1 MLSHVPIASI
11 LVIAP
16 DAELRQ
22 SLAFVFE
29 ANNFQVRTCT
39 TWPPT
44 YQLGQFDVI
53 ILDETAVPRSL
64 YADETLRTAHH
75 RLILLAGRV
84 GATPPIPHARLVHK
98 PLLDTLLLDAVFAMI
113 SPRAAASK

>member
-1 MLSHVPIASI
+1 MLSHVPIASV

-29 ANNFQVRTCT
+29 ANNFEVRTCT
-39 TWPPT
+39 AWPPP

-64 YADETLRTAHH
+64 YADESLRLAHH
-75 RLILLAGRV
+75 QLILLAGRV
-84 GATPPIPHARLVHK
+84 GPIPPIPHAQLVHK
-98 PLLDTLLLDAVFAMI
+98 PLLDTLLLDAVYAMI
-113 SPRAAASK
+113 APRAAASK